1 MKYPEIPKWQLVALP
16 LVIILVGVFYYGK
29 YYVADELIKANRKIQ
44 DLQHDLQTAHELLDE
59 ERARATVAERE
70 ADVVRRA
77 NDLLRQSERQRQD
90 EIAGL
95 QADLEFYRRLG
106 GANGAQ
112 APLAVRYLELQ
123 PTQSPRVFRVN
134 ISLTQNLRRPA
145 AVAGSVQL
153 AVDGI
158 LNGVARNLSND
169 QLVAEPGKPLRFQFE
184 YFQQL
189 EQLITL
195 PEGFEASRLTIQLKS
210 NSLKDPVVQSMEW
223 DSLLNQNATAPATD

>member
-16 LVIILVGVFYYGK
+16 LVMILVGVFYYGK
-29 YYVADELIKANRKIQ
+29 YYVADELIKANRRIQ
-44 DLQHDLQTAHELLDE
+44 DLQHDLLTAHELLDE

-153 AVDGI
+153 AVEGI
-158 LNGVARNLSND
+158 LNRVAKHLSNE
-169 QLVAEPGKPLRFQFE
+169 QLVAEPGKPLSFQFE

-195 PEGFEASRLTIQLKS
+195 PEGFEPSRLTIQLKS

>member
-1 MKYPEIPKWQLVALP
+1 MKYPELPKWQLIMLP
-16 LVIILVGVFYYGK
+16 LVAIMLGVFYFGRYF
-29 YYVADELIKANRKIQ
+29 VAAELIRANQRIMALQK
-44 DLQHDLQTAHELLDE
+44 DLQSAHQRLEE
-59 ERARATVAERE
+59 ERARSTVAERE
-70 ADVVRRA
+70 ADIVRRA
-77 NDLLRQSERQRQD
+77 NALLRASERQRQD

-134 ISLTQNLRRPA
+134 ISLTQNLRRA
-145 AVAGSVQL
+145 AVVAGRVQL
-153 AVDGI
+153 SVDGI
-158 LNGVARNLSND
+158 LDGVAKHLGND
-169 QLVAEPGKPLRFQFE
+169 QLVAEPGKPLGFQFE

-195 PEGFEASRLTIQLKS
+195 PEDFEPSRLTIQLKS

-223 DSLLNQNATAPATD
+223 DSLLSQNATGPATD

>member
-16 LVIILVGVFYYGK
+16 LVMILVGVFYFGK
-29 YYVADELIKANRKIQ
+29 YYVADELIKANHRIQ
-44 DLQHDLQTAHELLDE
+44 DLQRDLQTAHELLDE

-95 QADLEFYRRLG
+95 QADLELYRRLG

-112 APLAVRYLELQ
+112 APLTVRYLELQ

-158 LNGVARNLSND
+158 LNGVARHLSND
-169 QLVAEPGKPLRFQFE
+169 QLVAEPGKPLGFQFE
-184 YFQQL
+184 HFQQL